1 MTVQNNK
8 VYRQL
13 YFLAT
18 FLLSALIL
26 FASTAG
32 TTRAENPANLATITG
47 IVWFDLNRNG
57 VRDQGEPL
65 MSNHPVYLE
74 EIGDDLPGAMIARV
88 ETDGEG
94 VFTFP
99 NLEHGSYRIYL
110 KDGTSL
116 DVAISHERSAAS
128 VELSFAGRQIFL
140 PLLNR

>member
-1 MTVQNNK
+1 MRNTK
-8 VYRQL
+8 L
-13 YFLAT
+13 YGQIHYLTAV
-18 FLLSALIL
+18 LLSALIL
-26 FASTAG
+26 FTSTAG
-32 TTRAENPANLATITG
+32 TIRAENPANLATITG

-57 VRDQGEPL
+57 VRDRGEPL

-94 VFTFP
+94 VFSFP
-99 NLEHGSYRIYL
+99 NLEHGNYRIYL
-110 KDGTSL
+110 KDGASL
-116 DVAISHERSAAS
+116 DVAIAHERSVAS